1 MASSGPN
8 TGLLKQKKRGTE
20 MNRKI
25 MFSLA
30 AVCCLAVA
38 IMLVAQAGGDAS
50 SKVEQLEKEMRQAQ
64 KNSDVSWYQQ
74 HLADGYVEGHS
85 WGDWATKAEAIKQAQ
100 DKSLKFTKGEIS
112 DVKVA
117 TFGPGIAVARYTF
130 TYDATFNGTHRA
142 RTVICSDTWISQ
154 SGAWKLASNH
164 CSHVEGT

>member
-1 MASSGPN
+1 
-8 TGLLKQKKRGTE
+8 

-25 MFSLA
+25 
-30 AVCCLAVA
+30 AVVLVALCCLAMA
-38 IMLVAQAGGDAS
+38 ITLIAQGGSAS
-50 SKVEQLEKEMRQAQ
+50 SKVEQLEKDMRQAQ
-64 KNSDVSWYQQ
+64 MKNDVGWYQQ

-100 DKSLKFTKGEIS
+100 DQSMKMTKGDVS

-117 TFGPGIAVARYTF
+117 SFGSNVAVAHYKF

-142 RTVICSDTWISQ
+142 RTVICSDTWIDQ